1 MEDELHLE
9 DIIIGNNR
17 GLITEKENKCKFIHY
32 VSEKGNFEIVCI
44 SKTSWKIHK
53 VKEIK
58 SFFDNHRICC
68 ADRDTVGNNA
78 SPTKI
83 HNSRNIITMFHN
95 SYCFLLQ
102 ARNLTISHNSYC
114 FLLQARNLTTI
125 FHNSWLFLVTS
136 S

>member
-17 GLITEKENKCKFIHY
+17 GLITAKENKCKFIRY

-83 HNSRNIITMFHN
+83 HNSRNIITMFYN
-95 SYCFLLQ
+95 SY
-102 ARNLTISHNSYC
+102 R

-125 FHNSWLFLVTS
+125 FHNS
-136 S
+136 